1 MDITLII
8 EHNYIIQW
16 VKININNTCQTVNFK
31 K

>member
-8 EHNYIIQW
+8 EHNHIIPW
-16 VKININNTCQTVNFK
+16 VKININNTCRTVNFK

>member
-8 EHNYIIQW
+8 EHNHISQW
-16 VKININNTCQTVNFK
+16 VKININNTCRTVNFK